1 MKNTLKSGGLRN
13 LRLSRG
19 FAQRQVANEPG
30 VGIASS
36 FGPGYAI
43 PKILREGYEDGES
56 IDSLARD
63 SGLSIARVRR
73 LLKRA
78 GVEVRPQGRPTKK

>member
-19 FAQRQVANEPG
+19 FAQRQVANEP

-56 IDSLARD
+56 IDYLAKD
-63 SGLSIARVRR
+63 SGLSITRVRG

-78 GVEVRPQGRPTKK
+78 GAEVRPQGRPTKK